1 MARRDTKYDP
11 ERGQKLKSPQPM
23 TYSDWETTSTE
34 SNTPVEIS
42 AHLTNAR
49 DSNNEFG
56 PTDLEIQPGTLD
68 SPRNVVVAN
77 RYEERL
83 GFVNNNAFG
92 PAETNPFTF
101 RSTRFGSL
109 EAMNQPLNYSDEDE
123 FGPAEPKPFSF
134 GSKRF
139 GSSGAV
145 TNNGWKAHSTP
156 KRHESKAAASP
167 DVAEQKEDD
176 IPLVQEAAGSRIDP
190 NQASEAQ
197 VDAFFGEE
205 FDWSWLA
212 EFENPVSTEGEDRL
226 VEEVATHPPS
236 QALEAEAQKSTPQM
250 IVAAA
255 DGDDIMWPA
264 SFLSS
269 QAPEIEAQSPTPAAP
284 AVQEHRAPTP
294 EFHDTFQML
303 RQSHDDGDRAWQLAQ
318 ENQLRTGVHAFN
330 LPTTDMDQIVQSAG
344 LEWHFSDIEDD
355 ENDNGKKIRPSKR
368 HTVSK
373 RKLQK
378 R

>member
-1 MARRDTKYDP
+1 MARRDTKYVP
-11 ERGQKLKSPQPM
+11 ERGQKLKLPQPVN
-23 TYSDWETTSTE
+23 YSDWETTFTE
-34 SNTPVEIS
+34 SNSPVEIS
-42 AHLTNAR
+42 AQLTNAR
-49 DSNNEFG
+49 HSNNEFG
-56 PTDLEIQPGTLD
+56 PIDLEIQPGTLE
-68 SPRNVVVAN
+68 SPRNVVVSN

-83 GFVNNNAFG
+83 SFVNDNAFG
-92 PAETNPFTF
+92 PAQTNPFTF
-101 RSTRFGSL
+101 GSTRFRSL
-109 EAMNQPLNYSDEDE
+109 GAMNQPLNYADEDE
-123 FGPAEPKPFSF
+123 FAPAESNPFSF

-145 TNNGWKAHSTP
+145 TNNERKAHSTP

-176 IPLVQEAAGSRIDP
+176 IALVQEAAGSRIDP
-190 NQASEAQ
+190 SQATEAQ
-197 VDAFFGEE
+197 IDAFFGEE

-212 EFENPVSTEGEDRL
+212 EFENPVSTEGGDRL
-226 VEEVATHPPS
+226 VEEVATHSPS
-236 QALEAEAQKSTPQM
+236 QASEAEAQSPTPQT

-255 DGDDIMWPA
+255 DSDDLMWPA

-303 RQSHDDGDRAWQLAQ
+303 RQSHDDRDRAWQLAQ
-318 ENQLRTGVHAFN
+318 ENQLQTGVHAFN

-344 LEWHFSDIEDD
+344 LEWHFSDTEDD
-355 ENDNGKKIRPSKR
+355 EDDNGKKIRPLKR
-368 HTVSK
+368 RTVSK

>member
-11 ERGQKLKSPQPM
+11 ERGQKLKSPQPV

-49 DSNNEFG
+49 DSKNGFG
-56 PTDLEIQPGTLD
+56 SINLEIQPGTLD

-77 RYEERL
+77 RYEERH
-83 GFVNNNAFG
+83 GFVNQNAFG

-101 RSTRFGSL
+101 GSTRCRSL
-109 EAMNQPLNYSDEDE
+109 GAMNQPLDYSDEDG
-123 FGPAEPKPFSF
+123 FGPAEPNRFSF

-145 TNNGWKAHSTP
+145 TNNEWKAHSTS

-176 IPLVQEAAGSRIDP
+176 IALVQGAAGSRIDP
-190 NQASEAQ
+190 NQATEAQ
-197 VDAFFGEE
+197 VDAFFGEK
-205 FDWSWLA
+205 FDWFWLA

-226 VEEVATHPPS
+226 VEEVTTHPPS
-236 QALEAEAQKSTPQM
+236 QALEAE
-250 IVAAA
+250 V
-255 DGDDIMWPA
+255 
-264 SFLSS
+264 
-269 QAPEIEAQSPTPAAP
+269 QSPTPTAP
-284 AVQEHRAPTP
+284 AVQKHRAPTP
-294 EFHDTFQML
+294 EFHDTFQIL
-303 RQSHDDGDRAWQLAQ
+303 RKSHDDRDRAWQLAQ

-330 LPTTDMDQIVQSAG
+330 LPTTDMDQTVQSAG
-344 LEWHFSDIEDD
+344 LESHFSDIEDD
-355 ENDNGKKIRPSKR
+355 EDDNSKRIRPSKR
-368 HTVSK
+368 RTVSK
-373 RKLQK
+373 RKL
-378 R
+378 

>member
-1 MARRDTKYDP
+1 LERRKQHTKAMARRDTKYDP
-11 ERGQKLKSPQPM
+11 ERGQKLKSPQPV
-23 TYSDWETTSTE
+23 THSDWETTSTE
-34 SNTPVEIS
+34 SDTPVEIS

-56 PTDLEIQPGTLD
+56 PIDLEIQPGTLD

-77 RYEERL
+77 RYEEQL

-101 RSTRFGSL
+101 GSTRFGSL

-123 FGPAEPKPFSF
+123 FGPAEPDPFSF
-134 GSKRF
+134 GSRWF

-145 TNNGWKAHSTP
+145 NNNEWKAHSTP

-167 DVAEQKEDD
+167 EIAEQKEDD
-176 IPLVQEAAGSRIDP
+176 IPLVQEAAGSRIDQ
-190 NQASEAQ
+190 NQATEAQ

-205 FDWSWLA
+205 FDWTWLA

-226 VEEVATHPPS
+226 VEEVTTHPPS
-236 QALEAEAQKSTPQM
+236 QALE
-250 IVAAA
+250 
-255 DGDDIMWPA
+255 
-264 SFLSS
+264 
-269 QAPEIEAQSPTPAAP
+269 IEAQSPTP

-303 RQSHDDGDRAWQLAQ
+303 RQSHDDRDRAWQLAQ

-330 LPTTDMDQIVQSAG
+330 LPTTDMDQIVQSGG

-355 ENDNGKKIRPSKR
+355 EDDNGKKIRPPKR
-368 HTVSK
+368 RTVSK
-373 RKLQK
+373 RKL
-378 R
+378 